1 MSKVVIPQNGQR
13 IVMGQP
19 IPDNPIVPFIE
30 GDGIGVDIT
39 PVMKKVID
47 AAVEKAY
54 GGQKK
59 IYWMEVYAGEK
70 AARVYG
76 ISEWL
81 PDETVDLLKKYAISI
96 KGPMTTPI
104 GGGIRSLNVA
114 LRQKLDLYQCV
125 RPVRYFQG

>member
-54 GGQKK
+54 GGQKRFIGWK
-59 IYWMEVYAGEK
+59 FMLVRKQLVYMG
-70 AARVYG
+70 
-76 ISEWL
+76 
-81 PDETVDLLKKYAISI
+81 
-96 KGPMTTPI
+96 
-104 GGGIRSLNVA
+104 
-114 LRQKLDLYQCV
+114 
-125 RPVRYFQG
+125 